1 MALPRTKV
9 QVSLY
14 RRSSIPSSSIPVYQI
29 ILTTWLAIILSAY
42 PIQSASSASN
52 PVAVIDGV
60 PLSEEAFKAK
70 MARRPNTVST
80 PQEKKALLNEMV
92 NFELLYRAALG
103 KGYDKDPAIQER
115 LKRLIVEK
123 YYKKALEPKLA
134 KITVSDEE
142 IEQFY
147 QNHKADFLVP
157 RMVRAAV
164 IRITV
169 PAGGSTDNKAQLR
182 LRAEAARSEALK
194 LNPATKSF
202 GPVAVKYSDHQSTR
216 YRGGDSGW
224 FQANRHTNRWPKQ
237 VHEAVFNLKKPNDI
251 SRIITASSGFF
262 LVKIM
267 AIKESAPR
275 SLLAVK
281 DQIRRR
287 LFTLKKVR
295 VEREFFNELRGKF
308 PVEVFYNR
316 LEAIDSS
323 GGAPKSLKKPPALP
337 GK

>member
-1 MALPRTKV
+1 MALLCMKV

-14 RRSSIPSSSIPVYQI
+14 QRSSIPSRSIPVYQI
-29 ILTTWLAIILSAY
+29 ILTTWLIFILSVCSV
-42 PIQSASSASN
+42 QSALSASN

-60 PLSEEAFKAK
+60 PLTEEAFKAK
-70 MARRPNTVST
+70 MAHRPNTVST

-123 YYKKALEPKLA
+123 YYKKELEPKFA
-134 KITVSDEE
+134 KITVSDQE

-224 FQANRHTNRWPKQ
+224 FQTGKDTSRWPKQ
-237 VHEAVFNLKKPNDI
+237 VHEAVFNLKKPGEI
-251 SRIITASSGFF
+251 SRIITASSGYYI
-262 LVKIM
+262 VKIM
-267 AIKESAPR
+267 TIKESAPR

-281 DQIRRR
+281 EQIQRR
-287 LFTLKKVR
+287 LFVLKKAQ
-295 VEREFFNELRGKF
+295 VERGFFNGLRGKF